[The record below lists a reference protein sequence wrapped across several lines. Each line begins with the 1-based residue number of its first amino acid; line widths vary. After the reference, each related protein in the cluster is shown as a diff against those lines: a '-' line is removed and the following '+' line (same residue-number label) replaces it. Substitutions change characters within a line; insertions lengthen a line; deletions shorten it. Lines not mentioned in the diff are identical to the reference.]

1 MNATISLVDLAGPQV
16 LGEYLNWGLM
26 GALTVQVYLYHIL
39 FPEDAR
45 TTRAFVYIIFAIEWL
60 QTILITDDAFD
71 KYALHY
77 GDVNNLVKLRLAW
90 FSVPVLGGI
99 VSAAVQLY
107 YARRIWLLSKSDI
120 LAGIIAILSLTQG
133 AAGVASG
140 ILVKNQS
147 ASQAASQDKSLPAI
161 SVWLGGSTLVD
172 IMIAVSM
179 TFLLLRTRSG
189 LKHSDTMVMKLVRL
203 IIESGTLTATVAVV
217 AVVLFA
223 ALPGTVYYEFP
234 ALILAKLY
242 ANTMV
247 TSLNNRAF
255 LHKLRPNVNTMSN
268 SDSEQSHSR
277 VFNGG
282 IVSNPGHSRNTLRV
296 DVLKETRV
304 VSDYE
309 MGEFPRK
316 SRADSMV

>member
-1 MNATISLVDLAGPQV
+1 MSLKRPA
-16 LGEYLNWGLM
+16 
-26 GALTVQVYLYHIL
+26 
-39 FPEDAR
+39 
-45 TTRAFVYIIFAIEWL
+45 VYIIFAIEWL
-60 QTILITDDAFD
+60 QTILITDDAFN

-120 LAGIIAILSLTQG
+120 LAGVIAVVSLAQG
-133 AAGVASG
+133 AAGIASG
-140 ILVKNQS
+140 VLVKNRP
-147 ASQAASQDKSLPAI
+147 ASQASSQDKSLPAI
-161 SVWLGGSTLVD
+161 SAWLGGSALVD
-172 IMIAVSM
+172 VMIAVAM
-179 TFLLLRTRSG
+179 TILLLRTRTG

-203 IIESGTLTATVAVV
+203 VIESGTLTATVAVV

-234 ALILAKLY
+234 SLILAKLY
-242 ANTMV
+242 ANTLV

-255 LHKLRPNVNTMSN
+255 LHKLRPGVNTLSG
-268 SDSEQSHSR
+268 SDSAPSHSR
-277 VFNGG
+277 VYNGG
-282 IVSNPGHSRNTLRV
+282 IASHHRHSRSMVRV

-304 VSDYE
+304 VADYE
-309 MGEFPRK
+309 LGEFPVGAI
-316 SRADSMV
+316 SSFLEFFG

>member
-1 MNATISLVDLAGPQV
+1 
-16 LGEYLNWGLM
+16 M
-26 GALTVQVYLYHIL
+26 GALSVQVYLYHIL
-39 FPEDAR
+39 FPEDPR

-77 GDVNNLVKLRLAW
+77 GDVDNLVKLRLAW

-120 LAGIIAILSLTQG
+120 LAGVIAVLSLVQG
-133 AAGVASG
+133 AAGIASG
-140 ILVKNQS
+140 VLVKNRP
-147 ASQAASQDKSLPAI
+147 ASQASSQDKSLPAI

-172 IMIAVSM
+172 VMIAVAM
-179 TFLLLRTRSG
+179 TYLLLRTRTG

-203 IIESGTLTATVAVV
+203 VIESGTLTATVAVV

-242 ANTMV
+242 ANTLV

-255 LHKLRPNVNTMSN
+255 LHKLRPSVNTMSG
-268 SDSEQSHSR
+268 SDSAPSHSR
-277 VFNGG
+277 VYNGG
-282 IVSNPGHSRNTLRV
+282 IASNHRHSRSMVRV

-309 MGEFPRK
+309 LGEFPK
-316 SRADSMV
+316 SRSDSIV